1 MISMSWF
8 DILKLDMKE
17 TLDFL
22 ELSEEAQQ
30 AWLDEYMGIDG
41 YQEVLSGFFGRDDY
55 ERAQDAQTE
64 EEFNLEQVK
73 EESKRD
79 FGEWVSDI
87 QDIVEKVLTI
97 LEKYSSDSSLLDLK
111 STNSSYFDV
120 EVYPTKKNVE
130 ELIDE
135 IEFLLGEWLE
145 QQKAMRTYIA
155 SGDYFDLQRVPNDYS
170 SEPKYWINEMKK
182 DTPKLKQLIV
192 QLKTKMNEVKG

>member
-1 MISMSWF
+1 MSWF
-8 DILKLDMKE
+8 NILKLDMKE

-30 AWLDEYMGIDG
+30 AWLDEYTGIDG
-41 YQEVLSGFFGRDDY
+41 YQEVLSGFFGGDEYEKDY
-55 ERAQDAQTE
+55 QSE
-64 EEFNLEQVK
+64 EEFNLEQV
-73 EESKRD
+73 EEKSKRD
-79 FGEWVSDI
+79 FGKWVSDI
-87 QDIVEKVLTI
+87 QDMVKKVLAI
-97 LEKYSSDSSLLDLK
+97 LEDYSLDGSIVDLK
-111 STNSSYFDV
+111 STDSNYFDV

-135 IEFLLGEWLE
+135 IEFLLGEWPE

-155 SGDYFDLQRVPNDYS
+155 SGDYFDLQRVPSDYS
-170 SEPKYWINEMKK
+170 SEPKYWINAMKR

>member
-1 MISMSWF
+1 
-8 DILKLDMKE
+8 MKE

-30 AWLDEYMGIDG
+30 AWFDEYMGIDG
-41 YQEVLSGFFGRDDY
+41 YQEVLSGFFGGGDEY
-55 ERAQDAQTE
+55 ERAQSAQTE
-64 EEFNLEQVK
+64 EEFNLEQVE
-73 EESKRD
+73 EESKRN

-97 LEKYSSDSSLLDLK
+97 LEKYSSDRPLLDLK
-111 STNSSYFDV
+111 STDSSYFDV

-135 IEFLLGEWLE
+135 IEFLLGEWPE

-170 SEPKYWINEMKK
+170 SEPRYWINAMKK

>member
-1 MISMSWF
+1 
-8 DILKLDMKE
+8 MKE

-30 AWLDEYMGIDG
+30 AWLDEYTGIDG
-41 YQEVLSGFFGRDDY
+41 YQEVLSGFFGGDEYEKDY
-55 ERAQDAQTE
+55 QSE
-64 EEFNLEQVK
+64 EEFNLEQV
-73 EESKRD
+73 EEKSKRD
-79 FGEWVSDI
+79 FGKWVSDI
-87 QDIVEKVLTI
+87 QDMVKKVLAI
-97 LEKYSSDSSLLDLK
+97 LEDYSLDGSIVDLK
-111 STNSSYFDV
+111 STDSNYFDV

-135 IEFLLGEWLE
+135 IEFLLGEWPE

-155 SGDYFDLQRVPNDYS
+155 SGDYFDLQRVPSDYS
-170 SEPKYWINEMKK
+170 SEPKYWINAMKR